1 MPDKDHD
8 DSSDI
13 NSKKVEM
20 NDDLDNNLGTILRE
34 STLLTTVSG
43 FLFGFLLNISINTPK
58 GFGAGDSIIL
68 LIALFSITFAISLFV
83 MPVIYHHFQYPY
95 RGLAKFRERSH
106 KFIMYGIIPAAFTL
120 YLGLV
125 LGLDLGL
132 KLGFPLL
139 DTDFIAFLLAIIP
152 FIFTFIVYKK
162 RK

>member
-1 MPDKDHD
+1 LVDKEKPDNNKDR
-8 DSSDI
+8 
-13 NSKKVEM
+13 
-20 NDDLDNNLGTILRE
+20 DDLDKDLNTILRE

-58 GFGAGDSIIL
+58 GFNSEHSIIL

-95 RGLAKFRERSH
+95 TNIVKFRERSH
-106 KFIMYGIIPAAFTL
+106 RFIVYGIIPAAITL

-132 KLGFPLL
+132 KLGIPWLNTNYL
-139 DTDFIAFLLAIIP
+139 SFLLAIIP
-152 FIFTFIVYKK
+152 FIFTFIVYRK

>member
-1 MPDKDHD
+1 MVDKKNKDENNNNNGD
-8 DSSDI
+8 
-13 NSKKVEM
+13 K
-20 NDDLDNNLGTILRE
+20 DDLDKDLGTILRE

-58 GFGAGDSIIL
+58 GFTIEHSIIL

-95 RGLAKFRERSH
+95 TNLVKFRQRSH
-106 KFIMYGIIPAAFTL
+106 KFIVYGIIPAAITL

-132 KLGFPLL
+132 KLGIPWLNTNYLSFM
-139 DTDFIAFLLAIIP
+139 LAMIP
-152 FIFTFIVYKK
+152 FIFTFIVYEK

>member
-1 MPDKDHD
+1 VDKENKDK
-8 DSSDI
+8 I
-13 NSKKVEM
+13 NNKKNGDE
-20 NDDLDNNLGTILRE
+20 LDENLGTILRE

-58 GFGAGDSIIL
+58 GFTSEHSIIL

-95 RGLAKFRERSH
+95 TNFGKFRERSH
-106 KFIMYGIIPAAFTL
+106 KFMVYGIVPAAITL

-132 KLGFPLL
+132 KLGIPWLNINYL
-139 DTDFIAFLLAIIP
+139 SFLLAIIP